1 MPFDATVSADAP
13 LPFSMPV
20 PRALMIGAAV
30 LKVCWPVQVLAW
42 EVSSEMV
49 YPDPPTNEPA
59 VPDVVN
65 PPLNVGEEVATLCI
79 ELVPLP

>member
-1 MPFDATVSADAP
+1 
-13 LPFSMPV
+13 
-20 PRALMIGAAV
+20 
-30 LKVCWPVQVLAW
+30 
-42 EVSSEMV
+42 MV
-49 YPDPPTNEPA
+49 YPDPPTNEHA